1 MLNWNGCAGETR
13 FDDFGLS
20 VASYRSIDWLIG
32 TSWSRVKPIN
42 QSMDNVYVGFRPTV
56 KSEDFCLF
64 FQELWSISY
73 RMCLGFCLIL
83 FFLKFYSISGGA
95 RLELIFFFFFHFS
108 FTVAVALR
116 PITSSTECPQA
127 IHGTYKRFM
136 SAIMSEG
143 LRPMG
148 RQHIH
153 FSQREPTERNDV
165 SGIRRS
171 CDVLIFLNVEKAL
184 ADGIPLFESA
194 NGVILSPGNG
204 NGCVPRAYFL
214 KVIDRTTGA
223 VWSWRDPGKWPVRFP
238 PATNTFFYDWS
249 PEYRTNWRTF
259 FNFLWIYIFFGLF
272 FLCFLRQERLS
283 SLMAVFNIPYLPK

>member
-1 MLNWNGCAGETR
+1 ME
-13 FDDFGLS
+13 
-20 VASYRSIDWLIG
+20 
-32 TSWSRVKPIN
+32 
-42 QSMDNVYVGFRPTV
+42 
-56 KSEDFCLF
+56 
-64 FQELWSISY
+64 
-73 RMCLGFCLIL
+73 
-83 FFLKFYSISGGA
+83 
-95 RLELIFFFFFHFS
+95 
-108 FTVAVALR
+108 VALR

-204 NGCVPRAYFL
+204 DGCVPGAYFL

-223 VWSWRDPGKWPVRFP
+223 VWSWRDPEKWPVRFP
-238 PATNTFFYDWS
+238 PATNTFSYDWS
-249 PEYRTNWRTF
+249 PEYRTNQRIQK
-259 FNFLWIYIFFGLF
+259 NPLYKYIFFGLF
-272 FLCFLRQERLS
+272 PF
-283 SLMAVFNIPYLPK
+283 VFWDKKR